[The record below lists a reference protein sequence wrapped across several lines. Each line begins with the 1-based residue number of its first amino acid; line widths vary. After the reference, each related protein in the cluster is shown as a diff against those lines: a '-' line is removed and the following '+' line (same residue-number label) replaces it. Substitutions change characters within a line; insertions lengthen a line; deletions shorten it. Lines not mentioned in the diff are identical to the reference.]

1 MQDDPE
7 LDAIRQKRL
16 AEMQGG
22 QQFNPQEAQQR
33 EAMKKEQEER
43 RQAILQA
50 VLTAD
55 ARERLSRV
63 ALVKAEKARGVEDL
77 IIRAAQSGQ
86 LGGKVDEARLISLLE
101 QLSEKEQKTKITF
114 KRRGVDDDD
123 D

>member
-1 MQDDPE
+1 MDDPE

-86 LGGKVDEARLISLLE
+86 LGGKVDEARLISLLG